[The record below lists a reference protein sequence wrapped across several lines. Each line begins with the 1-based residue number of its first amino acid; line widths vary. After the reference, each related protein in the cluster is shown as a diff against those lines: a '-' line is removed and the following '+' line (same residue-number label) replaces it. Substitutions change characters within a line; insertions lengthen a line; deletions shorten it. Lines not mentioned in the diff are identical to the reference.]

1 MSYTQL
7 SEWNSEADHN
17 IQVVFS
23 LYMLL
28 LLQIKSNFP
37 PLASCC
43 YTVDSYFIFS
53 GIKFHGCLNLTINVI
68 YSKF

>member
-7 SEWNSEADHN
+7 LEWNSETDYN
-17 IQVVFS
+17 IQVLFS
-23 LYMLL
+23 LQMLLLLL

-53 GIKFHGCLNLTINVI
+53 GIKFHGCLNLTL
-68 YSKF
+68 